1 MVSSGAYFRIC
12 QKENSS
18 LEGIR
23 SNNPLLR
30 ARRLLQAS
38 EIAGLRSQ
46 PLEKEKTMPLTAE
59 SIVAPG
65 GRPIRKLMFGLAAWK
80 FWRSN
85 PSTTEMLSAGQ
96 VFLREDMRNF
106 NPKYVEA
113 WLFEFDIKMQRK
125 QAAGKTVDDSLAR
138 LKDQIC
144 NVMEE
149 KNSREASSGSP
160 DTLNLVASAP
170 Q

>member
-1 MVSSGAYFRIC
+1 MMRRLAPRRARSQARVRPVGPAPTISTGVCAGSWLVLGNGFLCAYFRSC

-38 EIAGLRSQ
+38 EIAGHGSQRS
-46 PLEKEKTMPLTAE
+46 EKEKTMPLTAE

-125 QAAGKTVDDSLAR
+125 
-138 LKDQIC
+138 
-144 NVMEE
+144 
-149 KNSREASSGSP
+149 
-160 DTLNLVASAP
+160 
-170 Q
+170 